1 MKLANKKSISIILS
15 SCFLLTL
22 FSCSQNNTPVDEPD
36 EPIIDDK
43 EEITFK
49 FNYDEN
55 AISLTY
61 DDTKTYTEGDN
72 FQFKIELNDEYYLT
86 SVVAN
91 DEELTKKGSSSY
103 IFSVKRGENVI
114 FINTEKYENYTIS
127 KYVRPE
133 NDSYYT
139 MWKNR
144 GYPHFNSIGDQK
156 LLVIPVTIKDKSE
169 AATEENRSKLEKA
182 FFGASNELDY
192 ESLSSF
198 YYKSSYGK
206 LNISGKVT
214 PWFDLN
220 LTSKEISTV
229 SADFGT
235 YNVLEKAVNWVK
247 ETQNDIDLKDYDN
260 DKDGFID
267 GIYLVYSALPF
278 TKDSTLS
285 SDTFWNFTFYNINNK
300 DKANV
305 DSPVAM
311 TYSWSS
317 IDMINYG
324 AIEGSIDAHTYIHEF
339 GHQLGLSDYYDTQF
353 SSGGTPYTSPMG
365 GMDMM
370 DFNLGDHSPFSK
382 FALNWVEP
390 KVISGVTGTVSFE
403 LNSFQET
410 GDFAILTPKN
420 YTSSAFDE
428 YFVIE
433 YLTVGNDKSNL
444 NYFDSKNG
452 YKVTMYPDGRIIKS
466 YSSDGIRI
474 THVDARSLDAYN
486 NFSTDSSKYVR
497 TKFSNTASTQ
507 NGYYC
512 KENNNS
518 FVLTTLISANQSRN
532 TMGTYFVANSS
543 DLFKSNSSI
552 NFFAGK
558 ENSRASMIP
567 YEKNVFNSGLL
578 FNYTIKI
585 DSISGG
591 KAKIT
596 IS

>member
-22 FSCSQNNTPVDEPD
+22 FSCSQNNNPVDEPD

-103 IFSVKRGENVI
+103 IFSVKSGENVI

-169 AATEENRSKLEKA
+169 AATEENRTKLEKA

-512 KENNNS
+512 KENNN
-518 FVLTTLISANQSRN
+518 
-532 TMGTYFVANSS
+532 
-543 DLFKSNSSI
+543 
-552 NFFAGK
+552 
-558 ENSRASMIP
+558 
-567 YEKNVFNSGLL
+567 
-578 FNYTIKI
+578 
-585 DSISGG
+585 
-591 KAKIT
+591 
-596 IS
+596 